1 MNRSQQ
7 QVLRDTSRAQV
18 VSTVHS
24 WISVRSVPSPIF
36 NLGTHRPCFVTDGCG
51 AELGAIVQAMQ
62 AGITAQ
68 HLHCSVTPTPLKHKD
83 RKRQQESSKHL
94 SIPIH
99 TSPPVTSESKVWST
113 RQQCTPMELWR
124 STARAKYDKMMR
136 CLSTILHCELHCLS
150 SCSPPPGLDDKID
163 IQGVRRQLRHFDE
176 VWRRH
181 GSSL

>member
-1 MNRSQQ
+1 MSPLSILGSPFALFHLQSSTWAPT
-7 QVLRDTSRAQV
+7 VP
-18 VSTVHS
+18 VSSPTVAELN
-24 WISVRSVPSPIF
+24 WVPSF
-36 NLGTHRPCFVTDGCG
+36 KQCKL
-51 AELGAIVQAMQ
+51 AS
-62 AGITAQ
+62 Q
-68 HLHCSVTPTPLKHKD
+68 HSTCIAPSLQLHSNTKIEKD
-83 RKRQQESSKHL
+83 NKNHQSTYPYL

-181 GSSL
+181 GSSR